1 MKVCPVC
8 QYEEEQED
16 EVSCAICGS
25 DLEAEGGIIEET
37 GSEASPIVE
46 EKADAE
52 STEVVSS
59 LTETPSITEEE
70 KAIEE
75 ALSASEVPSSD
86 KSGSSNSFS
95 DILSTVKGSFGN
107 FFGKLDGFFKTD
119 SKINYKAPLIAFVIS
134 ILLFFSVIGLAVT
147 TVPLPDEE
155 SSDGALPVT
164 PYRKNGVDIGRG
176 VSDPF
181 TGEPFNCEIW
191 DALERKL

>member
-25 DLEAEGGIIEET
+25 DLEAEGSIIEET
-37 GSEASPIVE
+37 GPETSPIVE

-52 STEVVSS
+52 STEALSS

-86 KSGSSNSFS
+86 KSDSSNSFS
-95 DILSTVKGSFGN
+95 DIFG
-107 FFGKLDGFFKTD
+107 
-119 SKINYKAPLIAFVIS
+119 PLKS
-134 ILLFFSVIGLAVT
+134 PFFSVSNHFLVAF
-147 TVPLPDEE
+147 
-155 SSDGALPVT
+155 
-164 PYRKNGVDIGRG
+164 R
-176 VSDPF
+176 
-181 TGEPFNCEIW
+181 
-191 DALERKL
+191 